1 MNAATRRDM
10 PHRTALSV
18 ALISRIRIVAGEGS
32 KHLRAFFIL
41 TGMGVLVRQQN
52 RPATHWRQKMNIK
65 SLLIGSA
72 AALVAVSGARAADAV
87 VAEPEAVEYVRV
99 CDAYGAGYFYIPGTE
114 TCLKIGGYVRYDV
127 GVGDLFAVSADL
139 GEDTYFKRAR
149 ASFQLSTA
157 SETDLGTLRTYVET
171 RWQWD
176 TNDTVDGYSN
186 GSEFSLNFAYIELG
200 GLRIGKDESFF
211 TTFTGYAGNVIND
224 GLAGGY
230 GPFDTNLLT
239 YRYSNNGLSFGI
251 SLEQGDTTDGTDNV
265 WGIDDYMPHVV
276 AGVGYDAGAFQV
288 RGVVGY
294 DTRDGATSGGWT
306 AKLRG
311 DVKLGEQFEA
321 YAMIMYGENTS
332 AYTVW
337 ATPGDDHTLS
347 IIGGATFN
355 ASEKLALNAEIQWVD
370 GNATD
375 DRWSV
380 VANAAYTVVPGLK
393 ITPEVAYL
401 NDGVDD
407 AFGGYL
413 RFQRSF

>member
-1 MNAATRRDM
+1 
-10 PHRTALSV
+10 
-18 ALISRIRIVAGEGS
+18 
-32 KHLRAFFIL
+32 
-41 TGMGVLVRQQN
+41 MGVLVRQLN
-52 RPATHWRQKMNIK
+52 LPATNWRQKMNIK

-127 GVGDLFAVSADL
+127 GVGELFAVTSSTGD
-139 GEDTYFKRAR
+139 DTYFKRAR

-176 TNDTVDGYSN
+176 TNDTLAGYEN
-186 GSEFSLNFAYIELG
+186 DSEFSLNFAYIELG

-239 YRYSNNGLSFGI
+239 YRYSNNGLSFGV
-251 SLEQGDTTDGTDNV
+251 SLEQGDDSPG

-288 RGVVGY
+288 RGVLGY
-294 DTRDGATSGGWT
+294 DTRDGIGEGGWT
-306 AKLRG
+306 GKIRG

-321 YAMIMYGENTS
+321 YAMIMYGENSS

-337 ATPGDDHTLS
+337 ANPGDDHTLS
-347 IIGGATFN
+347 IIGGATYN
-355 ASEKLALNAEIQWVD
+355 VSEKLALNAEIQWVD
-370 GNATD
+370 GNAFD
-375 DRWSV
+375 DEWSV

-393 ITPEVAYL
+393 VTPEIAYYD
-401 NDGVDD
+401 NGADGV
-407 AFGGYL
+407 FGGYL